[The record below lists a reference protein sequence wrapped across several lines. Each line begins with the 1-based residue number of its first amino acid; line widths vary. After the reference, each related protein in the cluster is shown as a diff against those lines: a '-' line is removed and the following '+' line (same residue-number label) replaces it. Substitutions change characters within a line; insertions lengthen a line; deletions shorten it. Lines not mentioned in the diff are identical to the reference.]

1 MTGSGCTLDIHD
13 IQAGNT
19 ISIAFPINFKE
30 KLDATNRQCKQ
41 LATATMQ
48 AHSFVTRRQ
57 VYYALLSYFT
67 TNWFAFS
74 FILSYNVYKVLS

>member
-1 MTGSGCTLDIHD
+1 MTDSGCTLDIHD

-19 ISIAFPINFKE
+19 ISIAFPIILKE
-30 KLDATNRQCKQ
+30 KLDATNRHCKQ

-57 VYYALLSYFT
+57 VILCIMNVFYNYLVR
-67 TNWFAFS
+67 FS
-74 FILSYNVYKVLS
+74 VYSQLQYL

>member
-30 KLDATNRQCKQ
+30 KLDATDRQCKQ

-57 VYYALLSYFT
+57 V
-67 TNWFAFS
+67 
-74 FILSYNVYKVLS
+74 ILCIIKLFYN